1 MTSPRTHRTPR
12 GFSLL
17 EVLVAFVI
25 LSLILGVSMRIFSGG
40 LRNARNVDEYQQ
52 AMLLAQSKLATIGIE
67 TPLKA
72 GESFGEYESG
82 HRWFVRIRPYWEPQ
96 MQISG
101 QTTQTTQTGQPVPLM
116 PVSLLLVEVEV
127 QWGDAEKP
135 RLATLATLRL
145 ASGAAF

>member
-1 MTSPRTHRTPR
+1 MTSPRTHRTRR

-52 AMLLAQSKLATIGIE
+52 AMLLAQSRLATVGIE
-67 TPLKA
+67 TPLKS

-101 QTTQTTQTGQPVPLM
+101 QTTQTAQPVPLM

>member
-1 MTSPRTHRTPR
+1 MTSPRTHRTRR

-52 AMLLAQSKLATIGIE
+52 AMLLAQSRLATVGIE
-67 TPLKA
+67 LPLKA

-96 MQISG
+96 MQIFG
-101 QTTQTTQTGQPVPLM
+101 QTTQTGQPVPLM